1 MLPLLLMVF
10 TVFSQRGKNGSYTV
24 TAANTQL
31 NAYTS
36 LTANAAVGAN
46 SITVASNTLTNAVLT
61 SALAAGDLI
70 MIIQM
75 QGATMDIDATPATP
89 VALGG
94 WGGTYTVPI
103 GHQGDWGS
111 YQDLWGQ
118 VTNYNNAGKHEVVE
132 VRSVAGGTTINLMC
146 SLTNSYTASGHVQ
159 IVRIP
164 RLINLT
170 VNAACSVVPAL
181 WDGTIGGVLAL
192 EVNGIL
198 SLSGSITATGYGFRG
213 GVCDLQTAG
222 SPPPSATGVGYCASS
237 AAIEGAEKGEGIGG
251 FYAEYDA
258 LYSRYCKSA
267 PANGGGGGGNHNAGG
282 GGGAN
287 VGTGA
292 YTGKGNPVAGYAAI
306 WNLESPGFATS
317 TSSGGG
323 RGGYSYSTGNQN
335 AATVGPNNTLWS
347 GDYRRKEG
355 GLGGHPLTY
364 NASCV
369 FMGGGGGAGDANSN
383 PTQGGAGGRG
393 GGIVY
398 LTVYGSI
405 TGTGAIQANGAAG
418 QNANPLGQVAIPLSN
433 AKYGNDG
440 AGGAGGGGAI
450 VISNGTAIP
459 ATITLSATGGVGG
472 NQVVSFGNFASPAME
487 ADGPGGGGGGGM
499 IKVTFTSG
507 AQSVLGGAGGTTN
520 SAHVNLFPPNGA
532 TAGAAG
538 ISGIVQP
545 FFDLTTA
552 NVTICS
558 GTSTTLT
565 ATVVG
570 TLPGTITWYSTQFG
584 STVLGTGTSFTTP
597 TLTATTTY
605 YVGTCPS
612 TFRKAVVVTVSPL
625 PTINTTSM
633 IINNVTCV
641 GNDGSITGITASGT
655 SLTYSWSNGPI
666 TLNNTGLSNA
676 TYTLTVTDNLG
687 CIATLAVPVGTN
699 CVLPIELSHFYT
711 FCNDEQQ
718 SVIRW
723 EVNNEVDVENYELSV
738 STNGVDFNPLYLIPS
753 YSNTVYPLAYE
764 QIDDNRYAGFSLLYY
779 QLKTIRENGES
790 ESVAIVSQENCIN
803 DRQADCLLSF
813 PTNIS
818 SNSFEIVGS
827 NWKAP
832 YLDFD
837 IIDMNGR
844 VVQSFNYKID
854 SENFNLKVFLDA
866 TLMKGMYFLKSS
878 TEVPFCSSK
887 IIIE

>member
-1 MLPLLLMVF
+1 MAF

-36 LTANAAVGAN
+36 LTANAVAGAN
-46 SITVASNTLTNAVLT
+46 SITVASNTLTNTFLT
-61 SALAAGDLI
+61 SSLAAGDLI

-75 QGATMDIDATPATP
+75 QGATMDVDVTPTAS
-89 VALGG
+89 
-94 WGGTYTVPI
+94 WGGTYTAPN
-103 GHQGDWGS
+103 GHLLDWGS

-181 WDGTIGGVLAL
+181 WDGTFGGVVAL
-192 EVNGIL
+192 EVDGVL
-198 SLSGSITATGYGFRG
+198 SLSGTIQATGYGFRG
-213 GVCDLQTAG
+213 GVCDSQTAG
-222 SPPPSATGVGYCASS
+222 SPPSNAANVGYCASNN
-237 AAIEGAEKGEGIGG
+237 ANEGAEKGESIGG
-251 FYAEYDA
+251 FYTEYDA

-282 GGGAN
+282 GGGSN
-287 VGTGA
+287 IGTGA

-306 WNLESPGFATS
+306 WNLESASFSTS
-317 TSSGGG
+317 SSSGGG
-323 RGGYSYSTGNQN
+323 RGGYSYSTSNQN
-335 AATVGPNNTLWS
+335 ETTVGPNNTLWS
-347 GDYRRKEG
+347 GDYRRNEG

-364 NASCV
+364 TASCI
-369 FMGGGGGAGDANSN
+369 FMGGGGGAGDANS
-383 PTQGGAGGRG
+383 TTLGILQGGSGGRG
-393 GGIVY
+393 GGIVF
-398 LTVYGSI
+398 LQLYGSV
-405 TGTGAIQANGAAG
+405 TGSGTIESNGANG
-418 QNANPLGQVAIPLSN
+418 QNANPTGATAAGAS
-433 AKYGNDG
+433 ATKYGNDG
-440 AGGAGGGGAI
+440 AGGAGGGGTI
-450 VISNGTAIP
+450 VVSNSGTLPVTIP
-459 ATITLSATGGVGG
+459 LSARGGVGG
-472 NQVVSFGNFASPAME
+472 NQVISFGSFVGAPTME
-487 ADGPGGGGGGGM
+487 ADGPGGGGAGGL
-499 IKVTFTSG
+499 IKVTSASG

-520 SAHVNLFPPNGA
+520 SSHVNLFPPNGA

-633 IINNVTCV
+633 VVTNVTCV

-655 SLTYSWSNGPI
+655 SLSYSWSNGPI

-687 CIATLAVPVGTN
+687 CIATLAVPVGTS
-699 CVLPIELSHFYT
+699 CVLPIELTQFYT
-711 FCNDEQQ
+711 FCNENQQ

-738 STNGVDFNPLYLIPS
+738 SRNGVNFDPLYLIPS
-753 YSNTVYPLAYE
+753 YSNPIYPIAYE
-764 QIDDNRYAGFSLLYY
+764 QIDENRYASSSLLYY
-779 QLKTIRENGES
+779 ELKTIRKNGES

-803 DRQADCLLSF
+803 ERNADCILSF
-813 PTNIS
+813 PTQIS
-818 SNSFEIVGS
+818 TNSFEIIGS
-827 NWKAP
+827 NWKTS
-832 YLDFD
+832 YLEFD
-837 IIDMNGR
+837 LIDINGR
-844 VVQSFNYKID
+844 KVQSFSYNIE
-854 SENFNLKVFLDA
+854 SGNFNLKVILDESI
-866 TLMKGMYFLKSS
+866 MKGMYFLKSAG
-878 TEVPFCSSK
+878 EVPFCSST